1 MARFDQRVCEM
12 IKRFNALQATSQ
24 SKAEMLDKL
33 HMDYNLMSQVS
44 FSCTP
49 DLYMTIL

>member
-24 SKAEMLDKL
+24 SKAEMFEKL
-33 HMDYNLMSQVS
+33 HMEYNLMSQAS
-44 FSCTP
+44 CSCTSN
-49 DLYMTIL
+49 LYMTV